1 MEHGREAMTDWIPAP
16 EYDDELD
23 QLTDAELEELVVEEL
38 ERIYSELLAAAREQE
53 FDELDAELYDNLWDL
68 Y

>member
-1 MEHGREAMTDWIPAP
+1 MTDWIPAP